1 MNFIEQ
7 SFYKKIIKSVP
18 ILCVDLII
26 IYNNKFLLIKR
37 KQEPL
42 KDEWWVPGGRVFLG
56 EKIEEAA
63 KRKLKQEVGIDVNNE
78 FKFYALYQD
87 FFNNSSIDSHLY
99 HTLSIVFKINIDN
112 VDNINIDS
120 TSSSWALKESLPERF
135 KSKLEI
141 KYD

>member
-1 MNFIEQ
+1 MPCTRI
-7 SFYKKIIKSVP
+7 
-18 ILCVDLII
+18 
-26 IYNNKFLLIKR
+26 
-37 KQEPL
+37 
-42 KDEWWVPGGRVFLG
+42 
-56 EKIEEAA
+56 
-63 KRKLKQEVGIDVNNE
+63 
-78 FKFYALYQD
+78 
-87 FFNNSSIDSHLY
+87 FNNSSIDSHLY